1 MSAIS
6 GIGGG
11 TWTAQAMPDMSAMR
25 KRMFATVDTDGSG
38 GVDAT
43 ELQKVLDKV
52 SERSGKDVGKASDLM
67 TQWDSDGNGNLSS
80 DELDTGMKSLMPAP
94 SSTVEFAQ
102 MRGGHGKED
111 MFAKVDADGSGSV
124 DATELQQMIDKIS
137 ERSGKD
143 IGKASDLLTQWDGDG
158 NGSLSSE
165 ELDKG
170 VKSTLQPP
178 SSTVDFAQMRGGQ
191 GMDGM
196 QMGGMPP
203 PAGGADESSGSSTS
217 SGSSSSDSTDPADT
231 NGDGVVSAG
240 ERAAADLKRLVESL
254 TAAIDT
260 NGDKSLGSDEL
271 SSFLTRLQQSIDTTA

>member
-1 MSAIS
+1 MSTIS

-25 KRMFATVDTDGSG
+25 KRMFAKVDTDGSG
-38 GVDAT
+38 GVDAS

-102 MRGGHGKED
+102 MRGG
-111 MFAKVDADGSGSV
+111 
-124 DATELQQMIDKIS
+124 
-137 ERSGKD
+137 
-143 IGKASDLLTQWDGDG
+143 
-158 NGSLSSE
+158 
-165 ELDKG
+165 
-170 VKSTLQPP
+170 
-178 SSTVDFAQMRGGQ
+178 Q

-196 QMGGMPP
+196 QMGGMPPP

-217 SGSSSSDSTDPADT
+217 SGSSSSGSTDPADT

-271 SSFLTRLQQSIDTTA
+271 SSFLTRVQQSIDTTA